1 MNMTITAFTT
11 EHPILEKKEKY
22 GEDNIKMLNNYT
34 RETLC
39 SFAGKNA
46 GICYMNGD
54 YPSIENEGIEKS
66 LKRFNLTIKST
77 HHSIADHC
85 FVTVVF
91 ENVPKFF
98 AMIMNSFQ
106 FYNTSEK
113 SARYTKMKNLSS
125 VEEELYYK
133 WYDNI
138 NKELI
143 IKYNIDEDQANKIA
157 QENARYFI
165 SIFSPSTTF
174 SYTTSI
180 RQWNYIYIWFK
191 RFLDERNVVNI
202 TISDFITKIVDEC
215 MTPFIDWFET
225 TALYIDTFEE
235 PKMREIDFI
244 YQLYGRRYFENTRY
258 GNSDAYFDS
267 YKVNY
272 EVSFAALAQLQRH
285 RTIKYVINDFKCCKD
300 QFYIPDIV
308 KENDNL
314 LNEWVSDMKR
324 VSYLYPQGLMVQVAE
339 FGTIDNF
346 LLKCDERLCGRAQL
360 ETMNNVKEILKRFY
374 YSKGMSRYSHD
385 KILEWFDNGRIKAKC
400 EMRPG
405 GCYDIGCIH
414 GPLHATER
422 LF

>member
-1 MNMTITAFTT
+1 MNMMITAFTT

-22 GEDNIKMLNNYT
+22 GEDNIKMLNNYA
-34 RETLC
+34 RESLC

-46 GICYMNGD
+46 GICYMNDD
-54 YPSIENEGIEKS
+54 YSTIDNEGIEKS
-66 LKRFNLTIKST
+66 LKRFNNTIKST

-85 FVTVVF
+85 FATVVF

-143 IKYNIDEDQANKIA
+143 IKYEVPEDQANKLA

-191 RFLDERNVVNI
+191 RFLNERNDVKI
-202 TISDFITKIVDEC
+202 PISDFITKIVDEC
-215 MTPFIDWFET
+215 MTPFIERFENT
-225 TALYIDTFEE
+225 SLYIDTFEE

-244 YQLYGRRYFENTRY
+244 YQLYGKRYFKNTRY
-258 GNSDAYFDS
+258 GNPDVCSDV

-272 EVSFAALAQLQRH
+272 NVSFAALAQLQRH
-285 RTIKYVINDFKCCKD
+285 RTIKYVINDFKCMNK
-300 QFYIPDIV
+300 FYIPDII
-308 KENDNL
+308 KKNDNL
-314 LNEWVSDMKR
+314 FNEWNSDMKR
-324 VSYLYPQGLMVQVAE
+324 ISYLYPQGLMIEVTE

-374 YSKGMSRYSHD
+374 YSEDMSVYSD
-385 KILEWFDNGRIKAKC
+385 EKILGWFDNGRVKAKC

-405 GCYDIGCIH
+405 GCYDIGCIY

-422 LF
+422 LV